1 MIKAH
6 YYPYAIT
13 RLLTVVTLLMSA
25 TFAADAE
32 RVDYQ
37 RAAKIAQKYIT
48 LRNNKS
54 IKAQAEQQGH
64 STGNAPYYI
73 FNDAHGHG
81 FVIVAGND
89 AMGEILAYDTENTLD
104 TLNANPCVKWLLEG
118 YRQAYYDI
126 ESEKVA
132 TQASPRAV
140 TFSQTVQPLLKT
152 KWGQSHP
159 FNAQTGYPYSGCV
172 ATAWLK

>member
-1 MIKAH
+1 MTKALYH
-6 YYPYAIT
+6 PYAIT
-13 RLLTVVTLLMSA
+13 RLLIVVTLLMSA

-64 STGNAPYYI
+64 GTGNVPYYI

-104 TLNANPCVKWLLEG
+104 TLNANPC
-118 YRQAYYDI
+118 
-126 ESEKVA
+126 EK
-132 TQASPRAV
+132 
-140 TFSQTVQPLLKT
+140 
-152 KWGQSHP
+152 
-159 FNAQTGYPYSGCV
+159 
-172 ATAWLK
+172 

>member
-6 YYPYAIT
+6 YHLYAIT
-13 RLLTVVTLLMSA
+13 RLLIVVTLLMSA

-64 STGNAPYYI
+64 GTGNAPYYI
-73 FNDAHGHG
+73 FND
-81 FVIVAGND
+81 
-89 AMGEILAYDTENTLD
+89 
-104 TLNANPCVKWLLEG
+104 
-118 YRQAYYDI
+118 
-126 ESEKVA
+126 
-132 TQASPRAV
+132 
-140 TFSQTVQPLLKT
+140 
-152 KWGQSHP
+152 
-159 FNAQTGYPYSGCV
+159 
-172 ATAWLK
+172 TAL